1 MEATTDTDKMT
12 VEEFNKKSPIDIANQ
27 YFIEKFGAPMNDEQ
41 RDMFNDL
48 YQMLMEENRQ

>member
-1 MEATTDTDKMT
+1 MT

-48 YQMLMEENRQ
+48 YQLLMEENRQ